1 MTATQNSPR
10 PAAVAKAAER
20 FRPALDAAAPAV
32 ARVRPVLAPVS
43 RLGWF
48 VLLASVGCWFVGR
61 EFGWIELMY
70 MATASVVLFVACAV
84 LTVGRTKLDVRVEVD
99 PQRVRVG
106 SPAAGRV
113 VAVNTA
119 RAALLPV
126 VLELPIGAGAA
137 RFQLPLLRP
146 GGEHE
151 ELFVVPTNRRG
162 VIEVGPALTVRGDPL
177 GLLRRTVSWTEVL
190 ELFVHPVVVPL
201 ESLGAGL
208 LRDLEGQTTQDVS
221 MSDLAFHALRDYQ
234 PGDDRRYIHWRSS
247 AKAGR
252 FLVRQFLDTRRS
264 HVTAVV
270 DSAPSSY
277 PDPDDYELAISAA
290 ASVTVRAVQDD
301 QDVSVVAG
309 DHAVP
314 GAEGRR
320 VLDTFSRAELGPY
333 TLSDLTVTAARV
345 APETSIALLVTGS
358 LTDYRD
364 LQRAASHF
372 PPEVRTVVL
381 RVDPTA
387 PTGIGGTTDLMV
399 LSLQSLS
406 ELPALLAGALT

>member
-20 FRPALDAAAPAV
+20 LRPALDAAAPAV

-70 MATASVVLFVACAV
+70 MATAGVVLFVACAV

-106 SPAAGRV
+106 APAAGRV

-309 DHAVP
+309 GHAVP

-333 TLSDLTVTAARV
+333 TLSDLTVTATRV